1 MTEERELD
9 FSHIPVLLNEVI
21 DALNIKGDGIYLD
34 GTLGGGG
41 HSYEIAKRLDKGGRL
56 IGLDRDDDA
65 IRAAGEKLKDF
76 SDRVTIVR
84 ENYGSI
90 KSVSKELSIEAFDGI
105 LLDLGVSSHQLD
117 DSGRGFSYSRDDSPL
132 DMRMDRREEKTAEAI
147 LNSYPEEDLERI
159 IRLYGE
165 ERFSRQIAANIVRE
179 RAKERLKTS
188 GQLSDIIR
196 KSIPEKFRRTGG
208 NPSKRT
214 FQALRIEVN
223 DELSVL
229 SDSIDDMIELL
240 KDKGRLCIITFHSLE
255 DRIVKE
261 GFRRNEDPCIC
272 PPDFPVCVCGRRS
285 KGKVLTRKAVIP
297 GQEELASNKRAKSSR
312 LRVFERRI
320 MK

>member
-41 HSYEIAKRLDKGGRL
+41 HSFEIAKRLDKGGRL

-65 IRAAGEKLKDF
+65 IRAAGGKLKDF

-117 DSGRGFSYSRDDSPL
+117 DSERGFSYSRDDSPL

>member
-1 MTEERELD
+1 MTEEKENA
-9 FSHIPVLLNEVI
+9 FSHVPVLLHETI
-21 DALNIKGDGIYLD
+21 EALNIKSDGIYLD

-41 HSYEIAKRLDKGGRL
+41 HSFEIAKRLGSGGRL
-56 IGLDRDDDA
+56 IGTDRDDEA
-65 IRAAGEKLKDF
+65 IKAAGERLRDF
-76 SDRVTIVR
+76 SDKVTIVR
-84 ENYGSI
+84 ENYGSVKRI
-90 KSVSKELSIEAFDGI
+90 AKELSIPSFDGI
-105 LLDLGVSSHQLD
+105 LLDLGVSSRQLD
-117 DSGRGFSYSRDDSPL
+117 ESERGFSYSSDDSPL

-147 LNSYPEEDLERI
+147 LNSYTEEELERI

-165 ERFSRQIAANIVRE
+165 ERFSRQIASNIVKARE
-179 RAKERLKTS
+179 KERLKVS
-188 GQLSDIIR
+188 GQLNEIIR
-196 KSIPEKFRRTGG
+196 RSIPEKFRRTGG

-240 KDKGRLCIITFHSLE
+240 SDRGRLCIITFHSLE

-261 GFRRNEDPCIC
+261 GFKRNEDPCIC

-285 KGKVLTRKAVIP
+285 KGRVLTKKAVLP

-312 LRVFERRI
+312 LRVFERRFE
-320 MK
+320 

>member
-41 HSYEIAKRLDKGGRL
+41 HSFEIAKRLDKGGRL

>member
-1 MTEERELD
+1 MTEERED
-9 FSHIPVLLNEVI
+9 SFSHVPVLLNEVI
-21 DALNIKGDGIYLD
+21 EELNIKSDGIYLD

-41 HSYEIAKRLDKGGRL
+41 HSFEIAKRLKEGGRL
-56 IGLDRDDDA
+56 IGVDRDDEA
-65 IRAAGEKLKDF
+65 IKAAKEKLSGF
-76 SDRVTIVR
+76 SDLVTTVR

-90 KSVSKELSIEAFDGI
+90 KRVARELSIEAFDGI

-117 DSGRGFSYSRDDSPL
+117 ENSRGFSYSDDNSPL
-132 DMRMDRREEKTAEAI
+132 DMRMDRRDEKTAEGI
-147 LNSYPEEDLERI
+147 LNSYPEEDLERV

-165 ERFSRQIAANIVRE
+165 EKFSRQIAANIVKARE
-179 RAKERLKTS
+179 KERLKTS
-188 GQLSDIIR
+188 GQLNEIIR

-229 SDSIDDMIELL
+229 ENSIEDMIELL
-240 KDKGRLCIITFHSLE
+240 SDKGRLCIITFHSLE

-261 GFRRNEDPCIC
+261 GFRKNEDPCIC

-285 KGKVLTRKAVIP
+285 KGKVLTRKAIIP
-297 GQEELASNKRAKSSR
+297 GQEELASNKRAKSAR
-312 LRVFERRI
+312 LRVFERRL
-320 MK
+320 

>member
-1 MTEERELD
+1 MTEERED
-9 FSHIPVLLNEVI
+9 SFSHVPVLLNEVI
-21 DALNIKGDGIYLD
+21 EELNIKRDGIYLD

-41 HSYEIAKRLDKGGRL
+41 HSFEIAKRLKEGGRL
-56 IGLDRDDDA
+56 IGLDRDDEA
-65 IRAAGEKLKDF
+65 IRAAKEKLSGF
-76 SDRVTIVR
+76 SDLITIVR

-90 KSVSKELSIEAFDGI
+90 KRVARELSIEAFDGI

-117 DSGRGFSYSRDDSPL
+117 ENSRGFSYSDDNSPL
-132 DMRMDRREEKTAEAI
+132 DMRMDRRDEKTAEDI
-147 LNSYPEEDLERI
+147 LNSYPEEDLERV

-165 ERFSRQIAANIVRE
+165 EKFSRQIAANIVKTRE
-179 RAKERLKTS
+179 KERLKTS
-188 GQLSDIIR
+188 GQLNDIIR

-229 SDSIDDMIELL
+229 EDSIEDMVDLL
-240 KDKGRLCIITFHSLE
+240 SDKGRLCIITFHSLE

-261 GFRRNEDPCIC
+261 GFKKNEDPCIC

-285 KGKVLTRKAVIP
+285 KGKVLTRKAIIP
-297 GQEELASNKRAKSSR
+297 GQEELVSNKRAKSAR
-312 LRVFERRI
+312 LRVFERRL
-320 MK
+320 

>member
-1 MTEERELD
+1 MTEEREVD

-41 HSYEIAKRLDKGGRL
+41 HSYEIAKRLGKGGRL

-65 IRAAGEKLKDF
+65 IRAAGGKLKDF

-90 KSVSKELSIEAFDGI
+90 KSVSKEFSIEAFDGI

-165 ERFSRQIAANIVRE
+165 ERFSRQIAANIVKE

-285 KGKVLTRKAVIP
+285 KGKVLTKKAVIP

-312 LRVFERRI
+312 LRVFERRL

>member
-1 MTEERELD
+1 MTEERED
-9 FSHIPVLLNEVI
+9 SFSHVPVLLNEVI
-21 DALNIKGDGIYLD
+21 EELNIKSDGIYLD

-41 HSYEIAKRLDKGGRL
+41 HSFEIAKRLKEGGRL
-56 IGLDRDDDA
+56 IGLDRDDEA
-65 IRAAGEKLKDF
+65 IRAAKEKLSGF
-76 SDRVTIVR
+76 SDLITIVR

-90 KSVSKELSIEAFDGI
+90 KRVARELSIEAFDGI

-117 DSGRGFSYSRDDSPL
+117 ENSRGFSYSDDNSPL
-132 DMRMDRREEKTAEAI
+132 DMRMDRRDEKTAEDI
-147 LNSYPEEDLERI
+147 LNSYPEEDLERV

-165 ERFSRQIAANIVRE
+165 EKFSRQIAANIVKTRG
-179 RAKERLKTS
+179 KERLKTS
-188 GQLSDIIR
+188 GQLNDIIR

-229 SDSIDDMIELL
+229 EDSIEDMVDLL
-240 KDKGRLCIITFHSLE
+240 SDKGRLCIITFHSLE

-261 GFRRNEDPCIC
+261 GFKKNEDPCIC

-285 KGKVLTRKAVIP
+285 KGKVLTRKAIIP
-297 GQEELASNKRAKSSR
+297 GQEELVSNKRAKSAR
-312 LRVFERRI
+312 LRVFERRL
-320 MK
+320 

>member
-1 MTEERELD
+1 MTEERED
-9 FSHIPVLLNEVI
+9 SFSHVPVLLNEVI
-21 DALNIKGDGIYLD
+21 EELNIKSDGIYLD

-41 HSYEIAKRLDKGGRL
+41 HSFEIAKRLKEGGRL
-56 IGLDRDDDA
+56 IGLDRDDEA
-65 IRAAGEKLKDF
+65 IRAAKEKLSGF
-76 SDRVTIVR
+76 SDLITIVR

-90 KSVSKELSIEAFDGI
+90 KRVARELSIEAFDGI

-117 DSGRGFSYSRDDSPL
+117 ENSRGFSYSDDNSPL
-132 DMRMDRREEKTAEAI
+132 DMRMDRRDEKTAEDI
-147 LNSYPEEDLERI
+147 LNSYPEEDLERV

-165 ERFSRQIAANIVRE
+165 ERFSRQIAANIVKTRE
-179 RAKERLKTS
+179 KERLKTS
-188 GQLSDIIR
+188 GQLNDIIR

-229 SDSIDDMIELL
+229 EDSIEDMVDLL
-240 KDKGRLCIITFHSLE
+240 SDKGRLCIITFHSLE

-261 GFRRNEDPCIC
+261 GFKKNEDPCIC

-285 KGKVLTRKAVIP
+285 KGKVLTRKAIIP
-297 GQEELASNKRAKSSR
+297 GQEELVSNKRAKSAR
-312 LRVFERRI
+312 LRVFERRL
-320 MK
+320 

>member
-1 MTEERELD
+1 MTEERED
-9 FSHIPVLLNEVI
+9 SFSHVPVLLNEVI
-21 DALNIKGDGIYLD
+21 EELNIKSDGIYLD

-41 HSYEIAKRLDKGGRL
+41 HSFEIAKRLKEGGRL
-56 IGLDRDDDA
+56 IGLDRDDEA
-65 IRAAGEKLKDF
+65 IRAAKEKLSGF
-76 SDRVTIVR
+76 SGLITIVR

-90 KSVSKELSIEAFDGI
+90 KRVARELSIEAFDGI

-117 DSGRGFSYSRDDSPL
+117 ENSRGFSYSDDNSPL
-132 DMRMDRREEKTAEAI
+132 DMRMDRRDEKTAEDI
-147 LNSYPEEDLERI
+147 LNSYPEEDLERV

-165 ERFSRQIAANIVRE
+165 EKFSRQIAANIVKTRE
-179 RAKERLKTS
+179 KERLKTS
-188 GQLSDIIR
+188 GQLNDIIR

-229 SDSIDDMIELL
+229 EDSIEDMVDLL
-240 KDKGRLCIITFHSLE
+240 SDKGRLCIITFHSLE

-261 GFRRNEDPCIC
+261 GFKKNEDPCIC

-285 KGKVLTRKAVIP
+285 KGKVLTRKAIIP
-297 GQEELASNKRAKSSR
+297 GQEELVSNKRAKSAR
-312 LRVFERRI
+312 LRVFERRL
-320 MK
+320 

>member
-1 MTEERELD
+1 MTEERED
-9 FSHIPVLLNEVI
+9 SFSHVPVLLNEVI
-21 DALNIKGDGIYLD
+21 EELNIKSNGIYLD

-41 HSYEIAKRLDKGGRL
+41 HSFEIAKRLKEGGRL
-56 IGLDRDDDA
+56 IGLDRDDEA
-65 IRAAGEKLKDF
+65 IRAAKEKLSGF
-76 SDRVTIVR
+76 SDLITIVR

-90 KSVSKELSIEAFDGI
+90 KRVARELSIEAFDGI

-117 DSGRGFSYSRDDSPL
+117 ENSRGFSYSDDNSPL
-132 DMRMDRREEKTAEAI
+132 DMRMDRRDEKTAEDI
-147 LNSYPEEDLERI
+147 LNSYPEEDLERV

-165 ERFSRQIAANIVRE
+165 EKFSRQIAANIVKTRE
-179 RAKERLKTS
+179 KERLKTS
-188 GQLSDIIR
+188 GQLNDIIR

-229 SDSIDDMIELL
+229 EDSIEDMVDLL
-240 KDKGRLCIITFHSLE
+240 SDKGRLCIITFHSLE

-261 GFRRNEDPCIC
+261 GFKKNEDPCIC

-285 KGKVLTRKAVIP
+285 KGKVLTRKAIIP
-297 GQEELASNKRAKSSR
+297 GQEELVSNKRAKSAR
-312 LRVFERRI
+312 LRVFERRL
-320 MK
+320 

>member
-41 HSYEIAKRLDKGGRL
+41 HSVEIAKRLDKGGRL

-65 IRAAGEKLKDF
+65 IRAAGGKLKDF

>member
-1 MTEERELD
+1 MTEERED
-9 FSHIPVLLNEVI
+9 SFSHVPVLLNEVI
-21 DALNIKGDGIYLD
+21 EELNIKSDGIYLD

-41 HSYEIAKRLDKGGRL
+41 HSLEIAKRLKEGGRL
-56 IGLDRDDDA
+56 IGLDRDDEA
-65 IRAAGEKLKDF
+65 IRAAKEKLSGF
-76 SDRVTIVR
+76 SDLITIVR

-90 KSVSKELSIEAFDGI
+90 KRVARELSIEAFDGI

-117 DSGRGFSYSRDDSPL
+117 ENSRGFSYSDDNSPL
-132 DMRMDRREEKTAEAI
+132 DMRMDRRDEKTAEDI
-147 LNSYPEEDLERI
+147 LNSYPEEDLERV

-165 ERFSRQIAANIVRE
+165 EKFSRQIAANIVKTRE
-179 RAKERLKTS
+179 KERLKTS
-188 GQLSDIIR
+188 GQLNDIIR

-229 SDSIDDMIELL
+229 EDSIEDMVDLL
-240 KDKGRLCIITFHSLE
+240 SDKGRLCIITFHSLE

-261 GFRRNEDPCIC
+261 GFKKNEDPCIC

-285 KGKVLTRKAVIP
+285 KGKVLTRKAIIP
-297 GQEELASNKRAKSSR
+297 GQEELVSNKRAKSAR
-312 LRVFERRI
+312 LRVFERRL
-320 MK
+320 

>member
-1 MTEERELD
+1 MTEERELA

-41 HSYEIAKRLDKGGRL
+41 HSFEIAKRLDKGGRL

-65 IRAAGEKLKDF
+65 IRAAGGKLKDF

>member
-1 MTEERELD
+1 MTEERED
-9 FSHIPVLLNEVI
+9 SFSHVPVLLNEVI
-21 DALNIKGDGIYLD
+21 EELNIKSDGIYLD

-41 HSYEIAKRLDKGGRL
+41 HSFEIAKRLKEGGRL
-56 IGLDRDDDA
+56 IGLDRDDEA
-65 IRAAGEKLKDF
+65 IRAAKEKLSGF
-76 SDRVTIVR
+76 SDLITIVR

-90 KSVSKELSIEAFDGI
+90 KRVARELSIEAFDGI

-117 DSGRGFSYSRDDSPL
+117 ENSRGFSYSDDNSPL
-132 DMRMDRREEKTAEAI
+132 DMRMDRRDEKTAEDI
-147 LNSYPEEDLERI
+147 LNSYPEEDLERV

-165 ERFSRQIAANIVRE
+165 EKFSRQIAANIVKTRE
-179 RAKERLKTS
+179 KERLKTS
-188 GQLSDIIR
+188 GQLNDIIR

-229 SDSIDDMIELL
+229 EDSIEDMVDLL
-240 KDKGRLCIITFHSLE
+240 SDKGRLCIITFHSLE

-261 GFRRNEDPCIC
+261 GFKKNEDPCIC

-285 KGKVLTRKAVIP
+285 KGKVLTRKAIIP
-297 GQEELASNKRAKSSR
+297 GQEELVSNKRAKSAR
-312 LRVFERRI
+312 LRVFERRL
-320 MK
+320 

>member
-41 HSYEIAKRLDKGGRL
+41 HSFEIAKRLDKGGRL

-65 IRAAGEKLKDF
+65 IRAAGGKLKDF

-297 GQEELASNKRAKSSR
+297 GQEELASNKRAKSAR

>member
-1 MTEERELD
+1 MTEERELA

-41 HSYEIAKRLDKGGRL
+41 HSFEIAKRLDKGGRL

-65 IRAAGEKLKDF
+65 IRAAGGKLKDF

-117 DSGRGFSYSRDDSPL
+117 DSERGFSYSRDDSPL

>member
-1 MTEERELD
+1 MTGEKENA
-9 FSHIPVLLNEVI
+9 FSHVPVLLHETI
-21 DALNIKGDGIYLD
+21 EALNIKSDGIYLD

-41 HSYEIAKRLDKGGRL
+41 HSFEIAKRLGSGGRL
-56 IGLDRDDDA
+56 IGTDRDDEA
-65 IRAAGEKLKDF
+65 IKAAGERLRDF
-76 SDRVTIVR
+76 SDKVTIVR
-84 ENYGSI
+84 ENYGSVKRI
-90 KSVSKELSIEAFDGI
+90 AKELSIPSFDGI
-105 LLDLGVSSHQLD
+105 LLDLGVSSRQLD
-117 DSGRGFSYSRDDSPL
+117 ESERGFSYSSDDSPL

-147 LNSYPEEDLERI
+147 LNSYTEEELERI

-165 ERFSRQIAANIVRE
+165 ERFSRQIASNIVKARE
-179 RAKERLKTS
+179 KERLKVS
-188 GQLSDIIR
+188 GQLNEIIR
-196 KSIPEKFRRTGG
+196 RSIPEKFRRTGG

-240 KDKGRLCIITFHSLE
+240 SDRGRLCIITFHSLE

-261 GFRRNEDPCIC
+261 GFKRNEDPCIC

-285 KGKVLTRKAVIP
+285 KGRVLTKKAVLP

-312 LRVFERRI
+312 LRVFERRFE
-320 MK
+320 

>member
-41 HSYEIAKRLDKGGRL
+41 HSFEIAKRLDKGGRL

-65 IRAAGEKLKDF
+65 IRAAGWKLKDF

>member
-1 MTEERELD
+1 MTEEREGS
-9 FSHIPVLLNEVI
+9 FSHVPVLLNEVI
-21 DALNIKGDGIYLD
+21 EELNIKSDGIYLD

-41 HSYEIAKRLDKGGRL
+41 HSFEIAKRLKEGGRL
-56 IGLDRDDDA
+56 IGLDRDDEA
-65 IRAAGEKLKDF
+65 IRAAKEKLSGF
-76 SDRVTIVR
+76 SDLITIVR

-90 KSVSKELSIEAFDGI
+90 KRVARELSIEAFDGI

-117 DSGRGFSYSRDDSPL
+117 ENSRGFSYSDENSPL
-132 DMRMDRREEKTAEAI
+132 DMRMDRRDEKTAEDI
-147 LNSYPEEDLERI
+147 LNSYSEEGLERV

-165 ERFSRQIAANIVRE
+165 EKFSRQIAANIVKTRE
-179 RAKERLKTS
+179 KERLKTS
-188 GQLSDIIR
+188 GQLNDIIR

-229 SDSIDDMIELL
+229 EDSIEDMVDLL
-240 KDKGRLCIITFHSLE
+240 SDKGRLCIITFHSLE

-261 GFRRNEDPCIC
+261 GFKKNEDPCIC

-285 KGKVLTRKAVIP
+285 KGKVLTRKAIIP
-297 GQEELASNKRAKSSR
+297 GQEELVSNKRAKSAR
-312 LRVFERRI
+312 LRVFERRL
-320 MK
+320 

>member
-1 MTEERELD
+1 MTEERED
-9 FSHIPVLLNEVI
+9 SFSHVPVLLNEVI
-21 DALNIKGDGIYLD
+21 EELSIKSDGIYLD

-41 HSYEIAKRLDKGGRL
+41 HSFEIAKRLKEGGRL
-56 IGLDRDDDA
+56 IGLDRDDEA
-65 IRAAGEKLKDF
+65 IRAAKEKLSGF
-76 SDRVTIVR
+76 SDLITIVR

-90 KSVSKELSIEAFDGI
+90 KRVARELSIEAFDGI

-117 DSGRGFSYSRDDSPL
+117 ENSRGFSYSDDNSPL
-132 DMRMDRREEKTAEAI
+132 DMRMDRRDEKTAEDI
-147 LNSYPEEDLERI
+147 LNSYPEEDLERV

-165 ERFSRQIAANIVRE
+165 EKFSRQIAANIVKT

-188 GQLSDIIR
+188 GQLNDIIR

-229 SDSIDDMIELL
+229 EDSIEDMVDLL
-240 KDKGRLCIITFHSLE
+240 SDKGRLCIITFHSLE

-261 GFRRNEDPCIC
+261 GFKKNEDPCIC

-285 KGKVLTRKAVIP
+285 KGKVLTRKAIIP
-297 GQEELASNKRAKSSR
+297 GQEELVSNKRAKSAR
-312 LRVFERRI
+312 LRVFERRL
-320 MK
+320 

>member
-41 HSYEIAKRLDKGGRL
+41 HSFEIAKRLDKGGRL

-65 IRAAGEKLKDF
+65 IRAAGGKLKDF

-90 KSVSKELSIEAFDGI
+90 KRVSKELSIEAFDGI

>member
-1 MTEERELD
+1 MTEERED
-9 FSHIPVLLNEVI
+9 SFSHVPVLLNEVI
-21 DALNIKGDGIYLD
+21 EELNIKSDGIYLD

-41 HSYEIAKRLDKGGRL
+41 HSFEIAKRLKEGGRL
-56 IGLDRDDDA
+56 IGLDRDDEA
-65 IRAAGEKLKDF
+65 IRAAKEKLSGF
-76 SDRVTIVR
+76 SDLITIVR

-90 KSVSKELSIEAFDGI
+90 KRVARELSIEAFDGI

-117 DSGRGFSYSRDDSPL
+117 ENSRGFSYSDDNSPL
-132 DMRMDRREEKTAEAI
+132 DMRMDRRDEKTAEDI
-147 LNSYPEEDLERI
+147 LNSYPEEDLERV

-165 ERFSRQIAANIVRE
+165 EKFSRQIAANIVKTRE
-179 RAKERLKTS
+179 KERLKTS
-188 GQLSDIIR
+188 GQLNEIIR

-229 SDSIDDMIELL
+229 EDSIEDMVDLL
-240 KDKGRLCIITFHSLE
+240 SDKGRLCIITFHSLE

-261 GFRRNEDPCIC
+261 GFKKNEDPCIC

-285 KGKVLTRKAVIP
+285 KGKVLTRKAIIP
-297 GQEELASNKRAKSSR
+297 GQEELVSNKRAKSAR
-312 LRVFERRI
+312 LRVFERRL
-320 MK
+320 

>member
-41 HSYEIAKRLDKGGRL
+41 HSFEIAKRLDNGGRL

-65 IRAAGEKLKDF
+65 IRAAGAKLKDF